1 MKLRKI
7 IVVIL
12 FLIYFII
19 LIGYP
24 FTPLYNDTWGWL
36 WGLYV
41 SIYLAIVL
49 LGMFFGVPLF
59 MFLIG
64 SSKDK
69 TNPKSKE

>member
-41 SIYLAIVL
+41 SIYLAIVQ
-49 LGMFFGVPLF
+49 LGMFFGVPYVVGLF
-59 MFLIG
+59 R
-64 SSKDK
+64 
-69 TNPKSKE
+69 KSNKE